1 MPCVFCRPERGVK
14 GELNFESLKR
24 QKWNTPMDRA
34 QRVDEKN
41 WGNLSSF
48 VTFLPELSSLKWQK
62 RLIFSNPKTIW
73 KIFFSSSKK
82 LYRFFHSE
90 PPFIRCQPLKIQG
103 FCIFFADS
111 KVFWYFLVFIV
122 YCNLNSHSSQSKHG
136 NRTNDP
142 IFSIYSLMRI
152 RWYVSFLHF
161 ITFKSQFYT
170 PLLSAILF
178 WSVKYIFTC

>member
-1 MPCVFCRPERGVK
+1 MKKIGVIC
-14 GELNFESLKR
+14 L
-24 QKWNTPMDRA
+24 
-34 QRVDEKN
+34 V
-41 WGNLSSF
+41 LSR
-48 VTFLPELSSLKWQK
+48 FLPELSSLKWKK